1 MCSKVTAVW
10 SLDFFHLVMYGYT
23 GESSHTPKDFV
34 VSFDLSPNIHPSVV
48 YHFLVIKRG
57 DFAGQDKFPWYVPL
71 SASETE
77 SDVMIS
83 DNKNM
88 APPPSP
94 WTTNAK
100 GFNSHHKGSL
110 V

>member
-23 GESSHTPKDFV
+23 GESSHTPKDLV

-71 SASETE
+71 SYE
-77 SDVMIS
+77 S
-83 DNKNM
+83 
-88 APPPSP
+88 
-94 WTTNAK
+94 
-100 GFNSHHKGSL
+100 
-110 V
+110 